1 MKSYAAEDKNGPIV
15 RGDTGPGGSSCVVM
29 ASEGFNGPVVRGD
42 TGPGGS
48 SCVVMATEDFNGPV
62 VRGDTGPGGSSCK
75 TPIYTFVMRILVADS
90 VGAIM

>member
-29 ASEGFNGPVVRGD
+29 ASEGLNGPVVRGD